1 MQKNRV
7 VNMEEVIERF
17 RRAIDKYESA
27 ARKVNYWIN
36 TLHRK
41 KDYASDSEVKEGI
54 RRLLEALQ
62 WREACRKDVEE
73 VVKELLGLNDLNIN
87 IKIDVEVI
95 GRQ

>member
-1 MQKNRV
+1 
-7 VNMEEVIERF
+7 MEEVIERF

-41 KDYASDSEVKEGI
+41 KDYASDSEIKEGI
-54 RRLLEALQ
+54 RHLLEALQ
-62 WREACRKDVEE
+62 WREACRKDLEE

-87 IKIDVEVI
+87 IEIEVEVI
-95 GRQ
+95 GKR